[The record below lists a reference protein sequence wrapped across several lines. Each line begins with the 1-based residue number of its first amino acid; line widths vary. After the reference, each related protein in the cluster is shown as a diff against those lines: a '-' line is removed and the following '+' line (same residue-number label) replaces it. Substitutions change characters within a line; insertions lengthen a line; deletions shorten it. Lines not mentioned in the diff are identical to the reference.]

1 VDPSALPVSQPAAHE
16 ASRTQ
21 VACGVC
27 AFNPLCHSPAAS
39 MGAPSPVESR
49 RRLAPGE
56 CLYHARSPHAS
67 IYAVRAGFLKA
78 SVPGACGTA
87 QVVRFLLPGDVAG
100 LEGYAGGVHETDA
113 VALGDC
119 EVCEIPAYRAE
130 ILSDFNPRI
139 GAQLRRLLA
148 QELVAARASAASLA
162 SRDVH
167 ERIGRFL
174 VDLGRRWRGRGYS
187 ATRFRLP
194 MSRRDIASYLGLTP
208 ETLSRALSGF
218 QARGWIRL
226 KGRELDLLEPAAL
239 ASPTGAR

>member
-16 ASRTQ
+16 ASCTQ

-119 EVCEIPAYRAE
+119 GSAR
-130 ILSDFNPRI
+130 FPRI
-139 GAQLRRLLA
+139 APRSFPTSI
-148 QELVAARASAASLA
+148 RASAHSFGAS
-162 SRDVH
+162 
-167 ERIGRFL
+167 
-174 VDLGRRWRGRGYS
+174 
-187 ATRFRLP
+187 
-194 MSRRDIASYLGLTP
+194 SRRSSSPPGRAPPPSQAGTCTSASGDSSWTSAGDGAGAAIP
-208 ETLSRALSGF
+208 RRGSGF
-218 QARGWIRL
+218 R
-226 KGRELDLLEPAAL
+226 
-239 ASPTGAR
+239 